1 MKKLL
6 LSLAAVA
13 MSGSIFAESYTLYSA
28 DDTGTWTEVTDANSK
43 VIAYVNE
50 VTSNGAKFTITYKK
64 NSSGSFVSPTQY
76 TPWRMY
82 QGTSIEIES
91 NDVMFNKVTFNA
103 SATNYNKFKL
113 EDGNVWSGSSDGTVF
128 TATYTTGSSSFSI
141 GNSAQC
147 RISSLV
153 VEGTAADPTAV
164 KAPKFDLIK
173 SAEGYAVSITCDT
186 EGAEIYYTSS
196 EDGDAA
202 TPTKQ
207 STKYTA
213 PVDVFFQ
220 TQFKAIA
227 YVGDK
232 ASSVVTF
239 NANPPYVLENFMPL
253 LDFDGEAQVD
263 IRGNVKAVYQNGDYL
278 YVADTYNNGM
288 LLYGNTDSKLEN
300 GNVIDGLTGTFTVY
314 NGQTEIKNYELGAI
328 SAGTAVEPATIT
340 LSDLDGSLLNRYVKI
355 AGLTIENK
363 SGASYTITDGDGA
376 TGILYNKFTNANKY
390 NVVDVPEG
398 TGFTVIGF
406 VAKNY
411 ENIQIVPVS
420 VEGGVVMEQVEAP
433 QFTPEAG
440 ELEAGTNITI
450 VCPTEGATIYYTV
463 DGTVPTAESTKY
475 VSPIVFEDA
484 MTVKAIAVKD
494 GMLDSEVVSAVYT
507 LYDPNA
513 PVVSEYTFDFT
524 NSEWLENAGV
534 EIPTVASTGTDI
546 AGRSFTVNPVT
557 FAVAESS
564 ENNKARIWRMTDKQG
579 GGIQLRVY
587 KTDSFTIS
595 VSDNYKLISIEF
607 GFGSNKA
614 LSLAEGAK
622 GEYSNDVWTVQGN
635 EQVETVSFVPTATTY
650 INTVKVIYDILSG
663 VADVESDNDIAPV
676 YYNLQGVRVANP
688 ENGLYIEVKGN
699 KSRKVIF

>member
-1 MKKLL
+1 MKKFL

-13 MSGSIFAESYTLYSA
+13 FGICSANADTVVFDATAQNYGNGDDITQVTEGSAAITFSKGTNSNNAPKYYTSGTAIRVY
-28 DDTGTWTEVTDANSK
+28 GGN
-43 VIAYVNE
+43 
-50 VTSNGAKFTITYKK
+50 TITV
-64 NSSGSFVSPTQY
+64 SVPEGSLISEVVY
-76 TPWRMY
+76 TF
-82 QGTSIEIES
+82 G
-91 NDVMFNKVTFNA
+91 K
-103 SATNYNKFKL
+103 
-113 EDGNVWSGSSDGTVF
+113 SDGTNEIIPNVGTF
-128 TATYTTGSSSFSI
+128 TSPTWTGSSNSVVFTIDGTS
-141 GNSAQC
+141 GNR
-147 RISSLV
+147 RIQKMAITYTLG
-153 VEGTAADPTAV
+153 EAPAV
-164 KAPKFDLIK
+164 TAPKFDLVK
-173 SAEGYAVSITCDT
+173 SAEGYAVSMTCDT
-186 EGAEIYYTSS
+186 EDAEIYYTYS
-196 EDGDAA
+196 EDGEAA

-253 LDFDGEAQVD
+253 LDFDGDAQVD

-314 NGQTEIKNYELGAI
+314 NGQTEIKDYELGAI
-328 SAGTAVEPATIT
+328 SAGAAVEPVTIT
-340 LSDLDGSLLNRYVKI
+340 LADLDGSLLNRYVKI
-355 AGLTIENK
+355 AGLTIENN

-376 TGILYNKFTNANKY
+376 TGILYNKFTNASKY

-433 QFTPEAG
+433 QFTPESG

-463 DGTVPTAESTKY
+463 DGSVPTAESTEY

-484 MTVKAIAVKD
+484 MTVKAIAVKE
-494 GMLDSEVVSAVYT
+494 GMLDSEVVSAAYT

-513 PVVSEYTFDFT
+513 PVDSEYTFDFT
-524 NSEWLENAGV
+524 DSEWLENAGV
-534 EIPTVASTGTDI
+534 EIPTEASTGTDI

-557 FAVAESS
+557 LAFAESS
-564 ENNKARIWRMTDKQG
+564 ETSKARIWRMTDKQG

-587 KTDSFTIS
+587 KTDRFTIS
-595 VSDNYKLISIEF
+595 AAENYKLISIEF

-622 GEYSNDVWTVQGN
+622 GEYSDNVWTVQGN
-635 EQVETVSFVPTATTY
+635 EPVETVSFVPTATTY
-650 INTVKVIYDILSG
+650 INTVKVKYDIRSG
-663 VADVESDNDIAPV
+663 VADIESDNDIAPV